1 VRSARLAHEPEAV
14 AEPSSARVLRFARVA
29 CLAIAVCAL
38 MLANAPCARAADSLE
53 SPESSEAASGSA
65 TLEAIEVSSDEAT
78 NLTIDEDHLE
88 LLSGS
93 DLETS
98 VDWSFRSSAVGWWQR
113 VKSDHC
119 HFYSGDS
126 LRRLAI
132 GTAVAG
138 VMANTNID
146 RSINDSYQTNLASH
160 SDWYD
165 VFHSPKPL
173 GNGIYTLPAFGIAWA
188 AGSLFDDTRS
198 GALIGEW
205 GERSLRSFVVG
216 APPLVMMQQL
226 TGGSRPG
233 ETTHHSQ
240 WRPFQDDNGASG
252 HSFMGAL
259 PFLSAAKM
267 TDEPWLKAAFYVG
280 STATGISRVNDGDH
294 YASQAVLGWW
304 IAYLAADAVD
314 RTQADSSV
322 WTLTTYPDPY
332 TTGVALAI
340 EY

>member
-1 VRSARLAHEPEAV
+1 MIRQAVWLEGGIDDSFRQRPEDTGEEKSTWVELAPIEISSGEATPLASDDEHLEWLSANET
-14 AEPSSARVLRFARVA
+14 
-29 CLAIAVCAL
+29 
-38 MLANAPCARAADSLE
+38 
-53 SPESSEAASGSA
+53 SGSEFA
-65 TLEAIEVSSDEAT
+65 TAD
-78 NLTIDEDHLE
+78 
-88 LLSGS
+88 
-93 DLETS
+93 
-98 VDWSFRSSAVGWWQR
+98 DWSFRSSATGWWQR

-119 HFYSGDS
+119 HFYSGES
-126 LRRLAI
+126 LRRLAV
-132 GTAVAG
+132 GTAIAG
-138 VMANTNID
+138 IMANTNID
-146 RSINDSYQTNLASH
+146 RSIHDAWQTNLASH

-188 AGSLFDDTRS
+188 AGAVFDDTRIGS
-198 GALIGEW
+198 LAGEW
-205 GERSLRSFVVG
+205 GERSLRTFVVG

-280 STATGISRVNDGDH
+280 STVTGISRVNDGDH

-322 WTLTTYPDPY
+322 WTLTAYPDPY
-332 TTGVALAI
+332 TTGVALTI

>member
-1 VRSARLAHEPEAV
+1 MKSTRRAHEPEPV
-14 AEPSSARVLRFARVA
+14 SEQLLTRFLRFASVA
-29 CLAIAVCAL
+29 CLAVVVCAL
-38 MLANAPCARAADSLE
+38 TVADTRCARAADLLE
-53 SPESSEAASGSA
+53 SAGSSEAISRIES
-65 TLEAIEVSSDEAT
+65 LQAIEVSSDEAT
-78 NLTIDEDHLE
+78 SLDIGDEYLD

-98 VDWSFRSSAVGWWQR
+98 DDWSIRSSAAGWWQR

-119 HFYSGDS
+119 HFYSGES
-126 LRRLAI
+126 LGRLAI

-146 RSINDSYQTNLASH
+146 RSIHDSYQSNLASH

-188 AGSLFDDTRS
+188 AGSLFGDTRS

-205 GERSLRSFVVG
+205 GERSLRTFVVG
-216 APPLVMMQQL
+216 APPLIMMQQL

-240 WRPFQDDNGASG
+240 WRPFQDDNCASG

-267 TDEPWLKAAFYVG
+267 ADEPWLKAAFYIG

-314 RTQADSSV
+314 RTQAESSV
-322 WTLTTYPDPY
+322 WTLTAYPDPY